1 MCRRLR
7 TRAALQRSSHL
18 SVDVRLHPAASV
30 RGPSSLH
37 LLLRIAACCPRGCVD
52 GSRRLGLRSPV
63 ESQRWA
69 RLLQDATPG
78 QQCTQSR
85 VQCKEN
91 RCSASACSCWALEIG
106 DVSVIPY
113 YRDCAER
120 CLAGDGCAVGML
132 PLYLC
137 PGRMRRTVSD
147 CQLCCNTI
155 PPDTGSMDRFI
166 GQAQQTAVA
175 CLTGRVR

>member
-1 MCRRLR
+1 MSARYASTCTASERVFLTAATKATAPQRYSTCVRSGAPFSQSPSSKPLVCRRHR
-7 TRAALQRSSHL
+7 TRAALQHSSHL

-37 LLLRIAACCPRGCVD
+37 LLPRIAACCPHGCVG

-63 ESQRWA
+63 GSRRWA

-91 RCSASACSCWALEIG
+91 RCSASACTCWA
-106 DVSVIPY
+106 S
-113 YRDCAER
+113 R
-120 CLAGDGCAVGML
+120 
-132 PLYLC
+132 
-137 PGRMRRTVSD
+137 
-147 CQLCCNTI
+147 
-155 PPDTGSMDRFI
+155 
-166 GQAQQTAVA
+166 
-175 CLTGRVR
+175 